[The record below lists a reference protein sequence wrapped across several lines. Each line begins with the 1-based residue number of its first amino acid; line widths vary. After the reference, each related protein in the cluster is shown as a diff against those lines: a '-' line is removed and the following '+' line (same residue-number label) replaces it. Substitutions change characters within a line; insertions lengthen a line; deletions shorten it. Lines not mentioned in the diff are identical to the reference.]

1 MAIVYTGQP
10 FWEIPAA
17 IYQSSG
23 ISYLYPPALC
33 KEMISATMD
42 AMRKAL
48 STGVV
53 EYHVGSRGLKRFTLA
68 ELKDFLGFWNNMW
81 DASIWGGSIVAR
93 RAIPTDT

>member
-1 MAIVYTGQP
+1 MAIVYTGRP
-10 FWEIPAA
+10 FWEIPVAT
-17 IYQSSG
+17 YHSSS
-23 ISYLYPPALC
+23 ISYLYPASLC
-33 KEMISATMD
+33 KEMINATMD

-48 STGVV
+48 ATGVV

-81 DASIWGGSIVAR
+81 DASMWGGSIVAR